1 MKKPAKKKPEK
12 LEKPKNAV
20 TGVKPA
26 SQPFNTMSNRE
37 FLYGI
42 LIIILTVL
50 LMYSFFMGGFNFSKE
65 KTITKPQPTEKPKVE
80 KESTLPTISQDYL
93 GNLPFLGN
101 ENAQISLIEFGDY
114 QCNYCKD
121 FYVNTEQKIIKDYID
136 TGKLKFY
143 YKDFPQLNIHDKAE
157 VSALAA
163 RCANEQGKF
172 WEMHDRLYQEQG
184 AWILAQKSGA
194 IERFSEY
201 AESLGLNKEQ
211 FSACLK
217 TEKYRD
223 AMNVDY
229 EDGKRLDIRGT
240 PTFLILVPKN
250 KVNLVDLDKVVFKAK
265 GATAE
270 RGDNYFVFVE
280 GARDY
285 TIFKEIF
292 DTVK

>member
-1 MKKPAKKKPEK
+1 MKKSAKKKPEK
-12 LEKPKNAV
+12 LGNPQKVAMKPE
-20 TGVKPA
+20 TTIQ
-26 SQPFNTMSNRE
+26 STMSNKE

-42 LIIILTVL
+42 VIIILVVL
-50 LMYSFFMGGFNFSKE
+50 LMYSFFIGGFSFSKE
-65 KTITKPQPTEKPKVE
+65 KTTAPPAAQRTTPEKQT
-80 KESTLPTISQDYL
+80 TLPTISKDYL

-101 ENAQISLIEFGDY
+101 ENAQISFIEFGDY

-121 FYVNTEQKIIKDYID
+121 FYTNTEQKIKPDYIN

-143 YKDFPQLNIHDKAE
+143 YKDFPQLNLHDKAE

-172 WEMHDRLYQEQG
+172 WEMHDKLYQEQG
-184 AWILAQKSGA
+184 VWILAQKSSA
-194 IERFSEY
+194 VERFSEY
-201 AESLGLNKEQ
+201 VEQLGLNKEQ

-229 EDGKRLDIRGT
+229 EDGNRLDIRGT
-240 PTFLILVPKN
+240 PTFLVLLPKN
-250 KVNLVDLDKVVFKAK
+250 KVNLVDLEKAVFNAK

-285 TIFKEIF
+285 AIFKEIF